1 MLVPEVPWKNYRKIM
16 LSSKNRCKS
25 FETGKSCL
33 AKILYY
39 IMNVF
44 PYTDLEMSC
53 FTFLFMF
60 YTKKN
65 INNIAPLAVWKPHN
79 VKQE

>member
-1 MLVPEVPWKNYRKIM
+1 MFSLR
-16 LSSKNRCKS
+16 
-25 FETGKSCL
+25 
-33 AKILYY
+33 
-39 IMNVF
+39 
-44 PYTDLEMSC
+44 DLEMSC

-65 INNIAPLAVWKPHN
+65 INNIAPLAVWKPHK